1 MKNEYKYTATV
12 NWTGNK
18 GEGTLNY
25 KSYERSYTININDK
39 PQILGSS
46 DVAFKGDG
54 KKHNPEELLV
64 TAIASCHMLWYLHL
78 CSEENVII
86 TAYKDAVS
94 GVMEIDK
101 KGKGCFSKVTL
112 NPAVTVLEASMKE
125 KAIALHEKA
134 NEYCF
139 IANSVNFII
148 EHNPECIVK
157 S

>member
-1 MKNEYKYTATV
+1 MKNEYKYTATI

-25 KSYERSYTININDK
+25 KSYEKSYTINISDK

-112 NPAVTVLEASMKE
+112 NPTVTVLEASMKE

-157 S
+157 P